1 MKRWNAMLF
10 RNQILVCF
18 LTVALLPLLSLVF
31 FSTNYYKVSIRR
43 DMLSN
48 GEVQIGQARQLLEEF
63 IRSAEETSAYL
74 CGEDIAVQALINTAD
89 ADYQKQL
96 YQMLYEQRTSVSVDA
111 TVSIYDAGGN
121 LHFTTKPDLA
131 EAKLPLYWG
140 VLAQARADKERFH
153 VSASTLAPGADV
165 AFRTSC
171 SVDSTGG
178 ARIGYIVMDL
188 RDGELD
194 ALFRGCV
201 GSDDVL
207 IITDAWENPI
217 YSSKRGLNLDTAK
230 KIMSMEPSGSSI
242 CLSSQLEQPEFQLYL
257 QKSSPITGEMTGRMF
272 HRGLLITMVTAAF
285 CILLSVVL
293 GRRLAEP
300 ISRLNR
306 GMNQVKEGN
315 LEVYVESPQKNELGE
330 LTDNFNH
337 MTRELDQYMKNMVQR
352 QKDIRDM
359 QIKLFQTQL
368 NPHFLYNTLDSMK
381 WEARIHHLD
390 DISSMSENLAY
401 ILQYSI
407 RSGQFVPLL
416 KELEILESYVQIQKI
431 RFQGKFRYE
440 TEIPES
446 LETCIVPKLMLQ
458 PIVENCIIHG
468 LSEQENGLIS
478 VYADQ
483 VGDEIHIFVTDNGVG
498 MSQEM
503 IDWLN
508 AEEFVQQEDHLG
520 LANVNRIIKLYF
532 GNEYGLHATVE
543 EGIGTT
549 ITICLPIRR
558 EQPDD

>member
-18 LTVALLPLLSLVF
+18 LAVALIPLLSLVF

-43 DMLSN
+43 DMQVN
-48 GEVQIGQARQLLEEF
+48 GAEQIEQAKSRLEDF

-74 CGEDIAVQALINTAD
+74 CREDLAVQALINTAD
-89 ADYQKQL
+89 ADYQKRL
-96 YQMLYEQRTSVSVDA
+96 YQMLYEQRTSVPADA

-121 LHFTTKPDLA
+121 LRFTTKPDRA
-131 EAKLPLYWG
+131 EPKLPLYWG
-140 VLAQARADKERFH
+140 VIARARADKEMFH
-153 VSASTLAPGADV
+153 VSAGTLTPGADV
-165 AFRTSC
+165 AFRTSR
-171 SVDSTGG
+171 SVDSRGG

-188 RDGELD
+188 RKQDLD
-194 ALFRGCV
+194 ALFRGCA
-201 GSDDVL
+201 GADDVL
-207 IITDAWENPI
+207 LVTDAWKNPI
-217 YSSKRGLNLDTAK
+217 YVSRQGLSLDAIRK
-230 KIMSMEPSGSSI
+230 VMSMEQSGSMI
-242 CLSSQLEQPEFQLYL
+242 CLSHKLEQTDYNIYL

-272 HRGLLITMVTAAF
+272 RRGILITMVTAAF
-285 CILLSVVL
+285 CMLLSVVL

-306 GMNQVKEGN
+306 GMNQVKAGN
-315 LEVYVESPQKNELGE
+315 LDVHVDSPQKNELGE
-330 LTDNFNH
+330 LTENFNH
-337 MTRELDQYMKNMVQR
+337 MTMELDQYMKNMVQR
-352 QKDIRDM
+352 QKDIKDM

-416 KELEILESYVQIQKI
+416 KELEILESYIQIQKI
-431 RFQGKFRYE
+431 RFQGKFEYE

-446 LETCIVPKLMLQ
+446 LENCIVPKLMLQ
-458 PIVENCIIHG
+458 PIVENSIIHG

-483 VGDEIHIFVTDNGVG
+483 VGDEIHIFVTDNGIG
-498 MSQEM
+498 MSREM

-558 EQPDD
+558 GEPND